1 MTRAAARSEERGP
14 RTRLGGWLPQGR
26 ALTPMDFAW
35 RHGIV
40 CTLLALH
47 LPAIMIVTV
56 LRGYGPLHGV
66 TEVTPIALLL
76 GVALAPLSR
85 RTQALAASLGLV
97 LCSAVL
103 VHLFNG
109 STEMHFHYFV
119 AVAVIAL
126 YQDWAVYALAI
137 LFVAVE
143 HSVVGVLAP
152 HSVYDHGGSPLLWAL
167 VHAGFVLAESAV
179 LVIFWHAS
187 EQTRDVE
194 DRLLAQ
200 LTEGQSSV
208 RARLEETDRIRAD
221 LIATVSHEFRTP

>member
-1 MTRAAARSEERGP
+1 MTRDAVRSEERP
-14 RTRLGGWLPQGR
+14 ARARLAGWLPQGR

-35 RHGIV
+35 RHRIV
-40 CTLLALH
+40 CALLALH

-56 LRGYGPLHGV
+56 LTGRGPLHGL
-66 TEVTPIALLL
+66 TEVTPIAALL
-76 GVALAPLSR
+76 GVALSPLSR

-103 VHLFNG
+103 VHLVNG

-143 HSVVGVLAP
+143 HSIIG
-152 HSVYDHGGSPLLWAL
+152 
-167 VHAGFVLAESAV
+167 
-179 LVIFWHAS
+179 
-187 EQTRDVE
+187 
-194 DRLLAQ
+194 
-200 LTEGQSSV
+200 
-208 RARLEETDRIRAD
+208 
-221 LIATVSHEFRTP
+221 